1 MTQKDIDMI
10 DKILDGESVGY
21 AYVYTDG
28 NRCSESF
35 VFDMTPENITN
46 FISKHQTGVEKIVLT
61 DMLDRL
67 ILNTIGGVIDNCPN
81 QELCKNVI
89 PLLSLIQ
96 TGEGQPEK
104 FPIVTKAVYDEYCIW
119 EDQMVTLAEI
129 SML

>member
-1 MTQKDIDMI
+1 M
-10 DKILDGESVGY
+10 E
-21 AYVYTDG
+21 
-28 NRCSESF
+28 F
-35 VFDMTPENITN
+35 
-46 FISKHQTGVEKIVLT
+46 
-61 DMLDRL
+61 
-67 ILNTIGGVIDNCPN
+67 IDNCPN

-89 PLLSLIQ
+89 SLLSIIQ